1 MHQFLPEVEIEI
13 PTFLFK
19 GNALNALELD
29 LLCPSDSLVL
39 DLKFEK
45 RHTTLQSN
53 LSGRNIW

>member
-39 DLKFEK
+39 DLKLK
-45 RHTTLQSN
+45 KGTQHYQA
-53 LSGRNIW
+53 IYQA